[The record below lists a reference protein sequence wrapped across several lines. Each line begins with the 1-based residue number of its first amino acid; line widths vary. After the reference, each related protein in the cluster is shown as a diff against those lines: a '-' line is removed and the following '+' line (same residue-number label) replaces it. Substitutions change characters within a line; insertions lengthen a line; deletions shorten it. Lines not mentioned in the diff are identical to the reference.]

1 MGVRL
6 KRLKMVSTYIWVD
19 TIASSDGVRKV
30 CCPDGYCR
38 SAFFCGVLV
47 VFAMVAIVMLGL
59 AAEQPVHQKAIA
71 EGWTP
76 LIMLMAAICGI
87 CHFFHGLV
95 KNKIKRLNQ

>member
-1 MGVRL
+1 MRNEKAHLLIVEAKL
-6 KRLKMVSTYIWVD
+6 
-19 TIASSDGVRKV
+19 RKA
-30 CCPDGYCR
+30 CR

-59 AAEQPVHQKAIA
+59 AAKQPVDQKAIA

-76 LIMLMAAICGI
+76 LIMLMAAICVI

-95 KNKIKRLNQ
+95 KDKIKRMNQ

>member
-1 MGVRL
+1 MRNEKAHLLIVEAKL
-6 KRLKMVSTYIWVD
+6 
-19 TIASSDGVRKV
+19 RKA
-30 CCPDGYCR
+30 CR

-59 AAEQPVHQKAIA
+59 AAEQLVDQKAIA